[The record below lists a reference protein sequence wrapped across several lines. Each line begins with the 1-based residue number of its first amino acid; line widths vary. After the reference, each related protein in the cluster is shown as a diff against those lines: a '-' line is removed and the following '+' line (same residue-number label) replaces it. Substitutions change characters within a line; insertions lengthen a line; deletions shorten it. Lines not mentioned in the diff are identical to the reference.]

1 MAIVNIKYDLSD
13 PEDEMAL
20 QRAMNSFDMAL
31 YIWEILHNGKKRCK
45 SIYGENATIDDAW
58 QYLWEE
64 LKDHKIIIDKL
75 VE

>member
-1 MAIVNIKYDLSD
+1 MAVVNIKYDLSD

-31 YIWEILHNGKKRCK
+31 YIWEILHNDKRQFK
-45 SIYGENATIDDAW
+45 NKENIDIDDVW

-64 LKDHKIIIDKL
+64 LKDHKIDIDKM
-75 VE
+75 VQ

>member
-1 MAIVNIKYDLSD
+1 MPLVHIKYDLSD

-31 YIWEILHNGKKRCK
+31 FIWEVLHNGKRRFKH
-45 SIYGENATIDDAW
+45 SENVDVDEIW
-58 QYLWEE
+58 EYLWELARE
-64 LKDHKIIIDKL
+64 HKIDIDKL

>member
-1 MAIVNIKYDLSD
+1 MAIVNIKYDLGD

-31 YIWEILHNGKKRCK
+31 YIWEILHNGKRQFKNR
-45 SIYGENATIDDAW
+45 ENIDIDDVW

-64 LKDHKIIIDKL
+64 LKDHKIDIDNL